1 MIPRSATVFY
11 KHSNARGEEEGVYF
25 GKEKAD

>member
-1 MIPRSATVFY
+1 MIPRNVAIFY
-11 KHSNARGEEEGVYF
+11 KHSNARREEEGVYF